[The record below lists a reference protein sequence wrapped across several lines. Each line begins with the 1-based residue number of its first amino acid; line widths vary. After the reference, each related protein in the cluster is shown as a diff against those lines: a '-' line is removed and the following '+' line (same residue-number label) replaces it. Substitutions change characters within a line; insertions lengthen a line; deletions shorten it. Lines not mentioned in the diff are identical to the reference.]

1 MKAFYLAFLLLLIAM
16 SVNSRRRRNVFKY
29 EKRDA
34 SKENGLAREAFLSD
48 SVVLYFKFE
57 LILLSLLEMC

>member
-1 MKAFYLAFLLLLIAM
+1 MKTFYVAFLLLLIAM
-16 SVNSRRRRNVFKY
+16 SVNCRRRRFVVKY

-48 SVVLYFKFE
+48 SV
-57 LILLSLLEMC
+57 LLSSS